1 IIATNKWQRPIYF
14 TAAYGDL
21 GFGHYLRKD
30 GLTYRLVPFP
40 VKTPQQNWV
49 TDQAM
54 RSMRAGGT
62 SVRDNNLEVIFNN
75 LHKKFEFGGAN
86 KKGVYFDEVNRQY
99 LLNIRAI
106 FAEAAGNLA
115 DAGRKEEAIKLL
127 EKEAQNILPENLP
140 YGMTSRYSMHNQTG
154 ILLVEAHYKAGMFDR
169 ARQIAEAVR
178 KDIVDQRAYYEYLK
192 NNKPEYYSG
201 LEYTEVILNEIMD
214 EVLKQVEQTYDPT
227 KKAAQQIPEI
237 NPQEAQQAADSA
249 QKATQEATK

>member
-1 IIATNKWQRPIYF
+1 
-14 TAAYGDL
+14 
-21 GFGHYLRKD
+21 
-30 GLTYRLVPFP
+30 
-40 VKTPQQNWV
+40 
-49 TDQAM
+49 M
-54 RSMRAGGT
+54 
-62 SVRDNNLEVIFNN
+62 
-75 LHKKFEFGGAN
+75 
-86 KKGVYFDEVNRQY
+86 NRQY

-192 NNKPEYYSG
+192 NNKAR
-201 LEYTEVILNEIMD
+201 
-214 EVLKQVEQTYDPT
+214 VLT
-227 KKAAQQIPEI
+227 
-237 NPQEAQQAADSA
+237 QA
-249 QKATQEATK
+249 